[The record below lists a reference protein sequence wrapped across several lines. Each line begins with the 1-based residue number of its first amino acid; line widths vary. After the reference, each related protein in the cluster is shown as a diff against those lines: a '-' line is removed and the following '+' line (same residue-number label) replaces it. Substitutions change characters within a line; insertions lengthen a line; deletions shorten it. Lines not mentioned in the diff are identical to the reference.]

1 MLNTNEKNAPMQET
15 KELAPFELE
24 RRLMEEINILRLEGS
39 LFCFDPR
46 AAKKRSGTLSLA
58 DARKK
63 PVSLRVD
70 ANYGQPSV
78 LAYKVL
84 QGIFL
89 KLTEEGCDLS
99 EDGRCLYSDTVSFS
113 ARELAMLVGRSWSG
127 RTSEQLHQAIMQ
139 LRRTGVV
146 ASLYE
151 KETDQWA
158 VADFEVL
165 ISAYFAGRGETIS
178 RCAVQLHP
186 KIVASLN
193 RRHVAFFNLHRLST
207 LDTLGLVLYKRVFFH
222 LSNLMHE
229 HARQSALHFTKDYE
243 AICSEWLGGL
253 KPLRYKAHILK
264 DQLGRHL
271 EALKATGL
279 IRRYGLEKNAAGDG
293 FNLSLYPG
301 KGFFEDYQHY
311 YLDRQQPRLR
321 FRAVAELTEVK
332 ALELVAYFHRMFG
345 RLERTRFEDHETT
358 YADEL
363 LATHTEAEVRDLI
376 DFAAAEAPKTK
387 WEPLFFGSLKRF
399 TEEWGASRSRAQER
413 DRRARAVEACPLCNR
428 SGFLELKEEPT
439 GRILVHPCP
448 HNVDQVGKI
457 EDHLHAYRLATVQ
470 KGTFSATIE
479 PRDVR

>member
-15 KELAPFELE
+15 KDLAPFELE

-46 AAKKRSGTLSLA
+46 AAKKRSGTLTLA

-63 PVSLRVD
+63 PVSLRID

-113 ARELAMLVGRSWSG
+113 ARELAMLAGRSWSG

-229 HARQSALHFTKDYE
+229 HARQSALHFTKDYG

-279 IRRYGLEKNAAGDG
+279 IRRYDARE
-293 FNLSLYPG
+293 
-301 KGFFEDYQHY
+301 E
-311 YLDRQQPRLR
+311 RRR
-321 FRAVAELTEVK
+321 
-332 ALELVAYFHRMFG
+332 G
-345 RLERTRFEDHETT
+345 RLQPVALSGEGVLRGLPSTTTSTGSSRASGSGRSPSSTRSRRSSWWPTS
-358 YADEL
+358 
-363 LATHTEAEVRDLI
+363 I
-376 DFAAAEAPKTK
+376 GSSAASSAP
-387 WEPLFFGSLKRF
+387 
-399 TEEWGASRSRAQER
+399 ASRITR
-413 DRRARAVEACPLCNR
+413 PPM
-428 SGFLELKEEPT
+428 PT
-439 GRILVHPCP
+439 SSSPPTPRQRC
-448 HNVDQVGKI
+448 
-457 EDHLHAYRLATVQ
+457 AT
-470 KGTFSATIE
+470 
-479 PRDVR
+479 